1 MLTQKQL
8 FLVSKL
14 YVAAGKAGYAFDLA
28 RFSNDAAY
36 AFEVMAR
43 IAGAPDP
50 ALQGLVAEAM
60 VALNGDMP
68 ADAADAGSAGGANTG
83 NNATPNQKSATP
95 AKPGD
100 EKKYVGRLR

>member
-36 AFEVMAR
+36 AFETMAR

-50 ALQGLVAEAM
+50 SLQALVAEAM
-60 VALNGDMP
+60 IALNGDTP
-68 ADAADAGSAGGANTG
+68 AADATSAGPAAPGE
-83 NNATPNQKSATP
+83 KSATP
-95 AKPGD
+95 VKPAD